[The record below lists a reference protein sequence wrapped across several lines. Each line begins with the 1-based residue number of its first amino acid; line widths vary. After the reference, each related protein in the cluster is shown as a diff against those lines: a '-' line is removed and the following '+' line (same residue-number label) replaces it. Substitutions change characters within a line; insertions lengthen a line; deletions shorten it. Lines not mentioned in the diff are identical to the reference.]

1 MPGADRGG
9 PRFSLRPLPSG
20 GGKVDLN
27 VLWRGALERLLAVD
41 RLRKVYAP
49 LCDMTDAARFC
60 EDGLTALG
68 IRYEV
73 TDADL
78 ARIPAAGPTVLVAN
92 HPFGG
97 VEGLVLG
104 ALLTRRRSDVRIMAN
119 YLLAVFEPLHELF
132 VFVDPFGG
140 AAAAAASRTG
150 LREAIRWVDGGGL
163 LAVFPAGEVASLR
176 LRGLRVSDPP
186 WNDTASRILLRGK
199 ATAVP
204 AFFAGSNGPFFHLA
218 GLVHPRLRTALLV
231 RELLNKG
238 SKTLAVSIGDPI
250 PPARVAGLGNPREVT
265 RYLRERTFNLARRGR
280 PSRRSEERS
289 SEIALVAEAQ
299 PVAVLQAEL
308 EALPRSAWLADSGP
322 LHVVVARASEIPT
335 LLLEIGRL
343 REVTFR
349 AAGEGSGKACDLDE
363 FDVTYLHLFIWDSDR
378 KQIAGAYRLGPTD
391 EILPA
396 KGIAG
401 LYTSTLWRY
410 KPELFARL
418 GPALEM
424 GRSFICQEYQR
435 SFAGLM
441 LLWKGIGHFVVRHP
455 RYRVLFGPVS
465 ISADYQRASR
475 ALIAQFLEANHG
487 LSEWAHLARPRRP
500 FRVRRW
506 EAAEG
511 KGQPWAMRDV
521 DTVST
526 FVSDLEA
533 DAKGVPILVK
543 QYLRLG
549 GRILSFN
556 IDPEFANVVDGLIV
570 VDLARSERRTLER
583 YMGAEGAAAF
593 LSCHLPMTAAD

>member
-1 MPGADRGG
+1 MPGTSRGG
-9 PRFSLRPLPSG
+9 RSFSLRPPSPG
-20 GGKVDLN
+20 GRKVDLN
-27 VLWRGALERLLAVD
+27 VLWRAPLERLLAVD

-49 LCDMTDAARFC
+49 LCDLTEPAEFC
-60 EDGLTALG
+60 EKGLTGLG
-68 IRYEV
+68 VGYEV
-73 TDADL
+73 SESDL
-78 ARIPAAGPTVLVAN
+78 ARIPAEGPTVLVAN

-104 ALLTRRRSDVRIMAN
+104 ALLTRRRADVRIMAN
-119 YLLAVFEPLHELF
+119 YMLSVFEPLREMFL
-132 VFVDPFGG
+132 FVDPFGG
-140 AAAAAASRTG
+140 PEAATASRAG

-176 LRGLRVSDPP
+176 LRGLRVTDPP

-204 AFFAGSNGPFFHLA
+204 AFFAGNNGPVFHLA

-231 RELLNKG
+231 RELLNKR
-238 SKTLAVSIGDPI
+238 SRTLVVRIGDPI
-250 PPARVAGLGNPREVT
+250 PPARLSGLGDEREVT

-280 PSRRSEERS
+280 PSRRPDARAGEVEP
-289 SEIALVAEAQ
+289 IAEAQ
-299 PVAVLQAEL
+299 PVAAMQAEL
-308 EALPRSAWLADSGP
+308 DALPSSAWLADSGS
-322 LHVVVARASEIPT
+322 LRVAVARASEIPK

-343 REVTFR
+343 REATFR
-349 AAGEGSGKACDLDE
+349 AAGEGSGKARDLDE
-363 FDVTYLHLFIWDSDR
+363 FDASYLHLFIWDAER
-378 KQIAGAYRLGPTD
+378 RQIAGAYRLGPTD

-396 KGIAG
+396 RGVDG

-410 KPELFARL
+410 RPELFERM

-475 ALIAQFLEANHG
+475 ALIAQFLRANHA

-500 FRVRRW
+500 FRARRW
-506 EAAEG
+506 KAVGG
-511 KGQPWAMRDV
+511 KGQPWATRDV

-556 IDPEFANVVDGLIV
+556 VDAEFADVVDGLIV

-583 YMGAEGAAAF
+583 YMGAEGTSSFRAF
-593 LSCHLPMTAAD
+593 HGESKRP

>member
-1 MPGADRGG
+1 MPGISRGG
-9 PRFSLRPLPSG
+9 RGFSLRPPPSG

-27 VLWRGALERLLAVD
+27 VLWRGPLERLLAVD
-41 RLRKVYAP
+41 RLKKVYAP
-49 LCDMTDAARFC
+49 LCDLTDPARFC
-60 EDGLTALG
+60 EEGLAGLG
-68 IRYEV
+68 VRYEIS
-73 TDADL
+73 DADL
-78 ARIPAAGPTVLVAN
+78 ARVPAEGPAVLVAN

-104 ALLTRRRSDVRIMAN
+104 ALLTRRRADVRIMAN
-119 YLLAVFEPLHELF
+119 YLLAVFEPLRELF
-132 VFVDPFGG
+132 LFVDPFGG
-140 AAAAAASRTG
+140 PEAAAASRAG

-163 LAVFPAGEVASLR
+163 LAIFPAGEVASLR
-176 LRGLRVSDPP
+176 LRGLRVTDPP

-204 AFFAGSNGPFFHLA
+204 AFFAGNNGPVFHLA

-231 RELLNKG
+231 RELVNKR
-238 SKTLAVSIGDPI
+238 SRTLVVRIGDPI
-250 PPARVAGLGNPREVT
+250 PPARLTGLGDEREVT

-280 PSRRSEERS
+280 PSRRPDPRVGEVEP
-289 SEIALVAEAQ
+289 IAEAQ
-299 PVAVLQAEL
+299 PVAALQSEL
-308 EALPRSAWLADSGP
+308 DALPPSAWLADSGS
-322 LHVVVARASEIPT
+322 LRVAVARASEIPS
-335 LLLEIGRL
+335 LLFEIGRL

-349 AAGEGSGKACDLDE
+349 AAGEGSGKPRDLDE
-363 FDVTYLHLFIWDSDR
+363 FDPSYLHLFIWDSER
-378 KQIAGAYRLGPTD
+378 RQIAGAYRLGPTD

-410 KPELFARL
+410 KPELFERM

-441 LLWKGIGHFVVRHP
+441 LLWKGIGHFVVRNP

-475 ALIAQFLEANHG
+475 ALIAQFLKANHA
-487 LSEWAHLARPRRP
+487 LSEWAQLARPRRP
-500 FRVRRW
+500 FRARRW
-506 EAAEG
+506 KAVGG
-511 KGQPWAMRDV
+511 KGQPWATRDV

-556 IDPEFANVVDGLIV
+556 VDAEFADVVDGLIV

-583 YMGAEGAAAF
+583 YMGAEGTASF
-593 LSCHLPMTAAD
+593 LSCHLQMTAAG

>member
-1 MPGADRGG
+1 MQPTSSRT
-9 PRFSLRPLPSG
+9 SYTLRPAPRGRRGL
-20 GGKVDLN
+20 DLG
-27 VLWRGALERLLAVD
+27 VLWRAPLERLLALD
-41 RLRKVYAP
+41 KLKRVYRP
-49 LCDMTDAARFC
+49 LADMTDPAEFC
-60 EDGLTALG
+60 ERGLTALG
-68 IRYEV
+68 VGYDVAE
-73 TDADL
+73 ADL
-78 ARIPAAGPTVLVAN
+78 ARIPASGPTILVAN

-104 ALLTRRRSDVRIMAN
+104 ALLARRRRDVRIMAN
-119 YLLAVFEPLHELF
+119 YLLEVFEPLRELF
-132 VFVDPFGG
+132 IFVDPFGG
-140 AAAAAASRTG
+140 RRAAAASRAG
-150 LREAIRWVDGGGL
+150 LREAVRWVEGGGL

-176 LRGLRVSDPP
+176 LRGLRVTDPP

-204 AFFAGSNGPFFHLA
+204 AFFAGNNGPVFHLA

-231 RELLNKG
+231 RELLNKR
-238 SKTLAVSIGDPI
+238 SRTLVVRIGDPI
-250 PPARVAGLGNPREVT
+250 PPARLSGLGDEREVT

-280 PSRRSEERS
+280 PSRRPDARAGEVEP
-289 SEIALVAEAQ
+289 IAEAQ
-299 PVAVLQAEL
+299 PVAAMQAEL
-308 EALPRSAWLADSGP
+308 DALPSSAWLADSGS
-322 LHVVVARASEIPT
+322 LRVAVARASEIPK

-343 REVTFR
+343 REATFR
-349 AAGEGSGKACDLDE
+349 AAGEGSGKARDLDE
-363 FDVTYLHLFIWDSDR
+363 FDASYLHLFIWDAER
-378 KQIAGAYRLGPTD
+378 RQIAGAYRLGPTD

-396 KGIAG
+396 RGVDG

-410 KPELFARL
+410 RPELFERM

-441 LLWKGIGHFVVRHP
+441 LLWKGIGQFVVRHP

-475 ALIAQFLEANHG
+475 ALIAQFLRANHA

-500 FRVRRW
+500 FRARRW
-506 EAAEG
+506 KAVGG
-511 KGQPWAMRDV
+511 KGQPWATRDV

-556 IDPEFANVVDGLIV
+556 VDAEFADVVDGLIV

-583 YMGAEGAAAF
+583 YMGAEGTSSF
-593 LSCHLPMTAAD
+593 LSCHLQSPAAG